1 MAAEQEDRFAA
12 AREALRHDSPLWTIQ
27 HLDITCDG
35 CETEPIV
42 GHRYKCCVCEDIDL
56 CGACMRALVAARVKM
71 SQEAAPRPAPP
82 RQGGRPRRWV
92 AKLHS
97 RDLAEKWAALQT
109 AVPCLHPS
117 HKFQKVLEGPERAVV
132 FTAGQNAG
140 SAGSSGSSAAEASPG
155 AGGKEQQQQ
164 GQQADA
170 AAAALAAV
178 SLQEGSSDAAAAAG
192 SAQLSDS
199 DQLEDFLATFRPS
212 ACSCSDVA
220 WLVVEVGSS
229 SGGGSTQ
236 PAGSSGAGSAGGSSG
251 SGSSSSTRATEA
263 GASLEERVDAAVE
276 EWEKLAASGRKLAAA
291 DVDRLAA
298 EHRITKGKWMLFAR
312 SGEEADAAW
321 PAVARAV
328 CGAAAGAG
336 QPAAAPLCG
345 SAKVSSTAPPPDNSH
360 VFCCYVE
367 NYQDA
372 ADVQRVCRGLQ
383 RAVPAG
389 LLQDKRLLFKPDIYT
404 YLGIYSRNEWGI
416 KPSTH
421 EARLL

>member
-1 MAAEQEDRFAA
+1 MAADQTDRFEA
-12 AREALRHDSPLWTIQ
+12 AREALRHDSRLWHTQ

-35 CETEPIV
+35 CEAEPIV

-56 CGACMRALVAARVKM
+56 CGSCMRALWTCCY
-71 SQEAAPRPAPP
+71 PP
-82 RQGGRPRRWV
+82 LKQGGRPRRWV

-117 HKFQKVLEGPERAVV
+117 HKFQKVVEGPERAVV
-132 FTAGQNAG
+132 FTFGH
-140 SAGSSGSSAAEASPG
+140 SSSSSSIASSNGSSAAPAAAASAPD
-155 AGGKEQQQQ
+155 ATSSSPQEQKD
-164 GQQADA
+164 QQADE

-178 SLQEGSSDAAAAAG
+178 SLQGTSSSAAAGAQEAAAAQPADG
-192 SAQLSDS
+192 
-199 DQLEDFLATFRPS
+199 DQLEQFLATFRPS

-220 WLVVEVGSS
+220 WLVVEQGSS
-229 SGGGSTQ
+229 DG
-236 PAGSSGAGSAGGSSG
+236 SGAPPAS
-251 SGSSSSTRATEA
+251 SGSSSAA
-263 GASLEERVDAAVE
+263 GGSGSGAAAAGPSLEERVDAAVE
-276 EWEKLAASGRKLAAA
+276 EWEKLATSGRKLTAA

-298 EHRITKGKWMLFAR
+298 KHRILKGKWMLFAR

-328 CGAAAGAG
+328 CGGTAGAG
-336 QPAAAPLCG
+336 QAAAPPLCG

-360 VFCCYVE
+360 VFCCYVD

-372 ADVQRVCRGLQ
+372 TDVQRVCRGLQ
-383 RAVPAG
+383 RAIPAG

-404 YLGIYSRNEWGI
+404 HLGIYSRNEWGI
-416 KPSTH
+416 KPSTQ

>member
-1 MAAEQEDRFAA
+1 M
-12 AREALRHDSPLWTIQ
+12 
-27 HLDITCDG
+27 
-35 CETEPIV
+35 
-42 GHRYKCCVCEDIDL
+42 
-56 CGACMRALVAARVKM
+56 
-71 SQEAAPRPAPP
+71 
-82 RQGGRPRRWV
+82 

-298 EHRITKGKWMLFAR
+298 KHRITKGELEFPEGTSRESLAGWRLRHNEELGQALQHALASLWQLVSHHMYINGNASNIVLRVACAGKWMLFAR

-328 CGAAAGAG
+328 CGAAAGTG

-367 NYQDA
+367 NYQVLQA
-372 ADVQRVCRGLQ
+372 AVG
-383 RAVPAG
+383 A
-389 LLQDKRLLFKPDIYT
+389 
-404 YLGIYSRNEWGI
+404 
-416 KPSTH
+416 
-421 EARLL
+421 